1 MRVWVEAARPKTL
14 AAALAPVV
22 LGAGLAWAEG
32 GFMGSMTLL
41 ALLSAAAIQIGTNY
55 YNDYADFK
63 KGADTAERK
72 GPPRATAMGWV
83 SPSAMYRATI
93 IAFTVAVLL
102 GLPLIIRGGWP
113 IAVIGFSGIA
123 FGYLYTATRYSLAY
137 LGIADLFV
145 LAYFGPIAVAG
156 TVYVNTLEWSM
167 DAIWAGFG
175 PGLFA
180 VAILLVNNIRD
191 VETDERSGKRTL
203 VVRIGKQKAVRLLH
217 ATLGLSLVSPLL
229 LMPLSTPGLLGA
241 GLLVAIVIFGVVR
254 SQRVLVDDRQAR
266 EANELLANIG
276 QLLLG
281 YSLLFASIMAF
292 AT

>member
-1 MRVWVEAARPKTL
+1 MTVWVEAARPKTL

-281 YSLLFASIMAF
+281 YSLLFASVMAF

>member
-32 GFMGSMTLL
+32 GFAGSVTLL
-41 ALLSAAAIQIGTNY
+41 TLLSAAAIQIGTNY

-83 SPSAMYRATI
+83 TPGAMKRAAI
-93 IAFTVAVLL
+93 VAFTLAVLL
-102 GLPLIIRGGWP
+102 GLPLMIRGGWP
-113 IAVIGFSGIA
+113 IAAIGFSGIA

-156 TVYVNTLEWSM
+156 TVYLNTLAWSKE
-167 DAIWAGFG
+167 AIWAGFG

-191 VETDERSGKRTL
+191 IETDERSGKRTL
-203 VVRIGKQKAVRLLH
+203 VVRIGKQKAVKLLH
-217 ATLGLSLVSPLL
+217 VTLGCALVPPLW
-229 LMPLSTPGLLGA
+229 LMPLSTVGLLGA
-241 GLLVAIVIFGVVR
+241 ASLVAIVIFGLIR

-266 EANELLANIG
+266 GANDLLAGIG
-276 QLLLG
+276 QLLMV
-281 YSLLFASIMAF
+281 YSLLFASVMAF
-292 AT
+292 AS

>member
-217 ATLGLSLVSPLL
+217 ATLGLSLVPPLL
-229 LMPLSTPGLLGA
+229 LMPLSTLGLLGA